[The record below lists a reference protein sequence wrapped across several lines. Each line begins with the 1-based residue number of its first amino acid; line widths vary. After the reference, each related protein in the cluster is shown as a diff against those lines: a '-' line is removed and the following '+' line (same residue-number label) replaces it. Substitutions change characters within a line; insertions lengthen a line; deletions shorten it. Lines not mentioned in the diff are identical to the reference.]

1 MIKAVL
7 FDIDNTLYSYDDAH
21 RQAWGALTDYAR
33 ERLDIP
39 AERFEALHREAAR
52 TLTARCGG
60 GCAAVH
66 NRLIRYQILLEG
78 AHLPIRHAPAMA
90 ELYWSTL
97 LDAAAPFP
105 GTAEGLALL
114 REAGCTVGIG
124 TNMTADRQFQKLER
138 LGLIELV
145 DFMVTSEEVG
155 AEKPDRRLFDCCAEK
170 AGCESAACVF
180 VGDDEKSDVLG
191 ALRAGM
197 HPVRFCP
204 TPPADAPEPDVPR
217 ISRLTELP
225 ALLPALGR
233 KGVGIP

>member
-33 ERLDIP
+33 ERLKLP

-204 TPPADAPEPDVPR
+204 APPEGGPAADVPR

-233 KGVGIP
+233 EGVGIP

>member
-21 RQAWGALTDYAR
+21 RQAWQALTEYAR
-33 ERLDIP
+33 ERLDLP

-105 GTAEGLALL
+105 GTAEGLTLL

-170 AGCESAACVF
+170 AGCPASACAF
-180 VGDDEKSDVLG
+180 VGDDPKSDVLG
-191 ALRAGM
+191 ALGAGM

-204 TPPADAPEPDVPR
+204 APPEGDPAPDVLR

-233 KGVGIP
+233 EGVGIP

>member
-1 MIKAVL
+1 MIRAVL
-7 FDIDNTLYSYDDAH
+7 FDIDNTLYSYDGAH
-21 RQAWGALTDYAR
+21 RQAWSALTDYAR
-33 ERLDIP
+33 EWLKLP

-78 AHLPIRHAPAMA
+78 AGLPIRHAPEMA

-97 LDAAAPFP
+97 LDAARPFP
-105 GTAEGLALL
+105 GTAEGLSLL
-114 REAGCTVGIG
+114 REAGYTVGVG
-124 TNMTADRQFQKLER
+124 TNMTADRQFEKLER
-138 LGLIELV
+138 LGLIDLV

-170 AGCESAACVF
+170 AGCPASACAF
-180 VGDDEKSDVLG
+180 VGDDPKSDVLG
-191 ALRAGM
+191 ALGAGM

-204 TPPADAPEPDVPR
+204 APPEDAPAPDVPR

-225 ALLPALGR
+225 ALLPTLGR
-233 KGVGIP
+233 EGVGIP